1 MKQKRGGSMQSLIR
15 QANQMQTKMKE
26 LQEELSKKEY
36 EGTSGGGAVTAIVQG
51 ESTLLSLKIDPE
63 VYKENDPEMLQEMI
77 VSAVNHALKVAKED
91 NEAEMKKITGPMNVP
106 GLF

>member
-26 LQEELSKKEY
+26 LQDELAKKEY
-36 EGTSGGGAVTAIVQG
+36 SGTSGGGAVTAIVQG
-51 ESTLLSLKIDPE
+51 ENTILSLKVDPE

-77 VSAVNHALKVAKED
+77 VSAVNQALKTAKED
-91 NEAEMKKITGPMNVP
+91 NEAEMKKVTGPMNIP